1 MLEMAKPAQDSS
13 SIASSPSK
21 FSRWKNYQGSPSPI
35 SSFRHQSQHFPVLV
49 DVSFPKRADSCN
61 VIIKGYDLAGV
72 TSGVDQSYIKWVK
85 NSETTEFPE
94 FSICMRFLVF
104 LIVNPVNKRINKKM
118 QTEVFSIT

>member
-1 MLEMAKPAQDSS
+1 MPIYLAVRMCRECLKWQNLLK
-13 SIASSPSK
+13 ILLLSPVLLQNSADGK
-21 FSRWKNYQGSPSPI
+21 TIKVVSFLPLFLHSAISPNI
-35 SSFRHQSQHFPVLV
+35 FPVLV

-104 LIVNPVNKRINKKM
+104 LNINPDN
-118 QTEVFSIT
+118 